1 MLKFK
6 WQSHTLMLAAAALVA
21 SGCSGGAGNSE
32 ATATAS
38 QTASA
43 SQTATGSA
51 TASPEGTDAGPKEI
65 AGGRPVTLTVDLH
78 GWMPTVNTEPTAEN
92 PTVFLSTQKIADA
105 FMKLHPNVKIAWART
120 KPVGKLQNEIAEWLT
135 TQISAGTAPAITF
148 TWGNNYLDR
157 DWYEPLGDAL
167 STPDE
172 YVAGNAKWS
181 DLFPDYLMKHRSLV
195 DNSKQPV
202 AVPIVLYS
210 GPATGYYYNKDLF
223 ESLGISPPKDWE
235 EMFADAKILKEKGYV
250 PFAQWGNFKQ
260 IELGQWNQ
268 QFSVGPFFAAA
279 LMDKTDYDKDG
290 QVDTLETLR
299 ATKAGLFNAA
309 EHDYAQEM
317 YRQLK
322 RMYTELLPAGWQNTD
337 FSQPW
342 NDGKV
347 AMREEG
353 LWALQAENGNKQR
366 KFNYGVIPAPPITKS
381 TSPDVADVQYT
392 EKGPYQPD
400 PDLSLNI
407 LKPIVKNNPDLKEA
421 AVAFLKY
428 LTVPEN
434 ISMMVLEQG
443 ASLGAVKGSEIPPL
457 LDDWMNNAFPIM
469 PKASWPNAFTDEQGI
484 ALNKQFEMW
493 VKGETD
499 DAKFFAKSNEIQQKS
514 ADDYIKKMNIDTTG
528 W

>member
-1 MLKFK
+1 M
-6 WQSHTLMLAAAALVA
+6 SI
-21 SGCSGGAGNSE
+21 
-32 ATATAS
+32 TAS
-38 QTASA
+38 SRSPCRSFCTRDRLRVTTTTRNCSSRSA
-43 SQTATGSA
+43 S
-51 TASPEGTDAGPKEI
+51 PP
-65 AGGRPVTLTVDLH
+65 
-78 GWMPTVNTEPTAEN
+78 
-92 PTVFLSTQKIADA
+92 
-105 FMKLHPNVKIAWART
+105 
-120 KPVGKLQNEIAEWLT
+120 
-135 TQISAGTAPAITF
+135 
-148 TWGNNYLDR
+148 
-157 DWYEPLGDAL
+157 
-167 STPDE
+167 
-172 YVAGNAKWS
+172 
-181 DLFPDYLMKHRSLV
+181 
-195 DNSKQPV
+195 
-202 AVPIVLYS
+202 
-210 GPATGYYYNKDLF
+210 
-223 ESLGISPPKDWE
+223 PPKDWE

-407 LKPIVKNNPDLKEA
+407 LKPIVKDNPDLKEA

-484 ALNKQFEMW
+484 ALNKAFEMW

-514 ADDYIKKMNIDTTG
+514 ADDYIKKNEHRYDRLVNG
-528 W
+528 GRRGGRRSACPPAYRPGLPAGVDWSAA